1 MNLIK
6 DNQGK
11 EAKAASIATDS
22 IVQFLRIQVPLATEI

>member
-11 EAKAASIATDS
+11 AKAASIATDS
-22 IVQFLRIQVPLATEI
+22 IVQFLRIKVPLATEI